1 MERWDG
7 TKVPNEAVARA
18 WWSDSA
24 QRSSAFSSVDTA
36 TIPNQYTRLNNNGR
50 HSARPQSDS
59 YHGTPCASQAFGKQ
73 YGWAYNANKWTL
85 TGTSATINDGG
96 SDVNTNV
103 TVEDGFKIQKIF
115 LKDKSIYLVSL
126 KKIQKRFIQERKMN
140 GQQ

>member
-1 MERWDG
+1 MVLDGPYYIDPAWFEANPGARLITRWDG

-59 YHGTPCASQAFGKQ
+59 
-73 YGWAYNANKWTL
+73 
-85 TGTSATINDGG
+85 
-96 SDVNTNV
+96 
-103 TVEDGFKIQKIF
+103 
-115 LKDKSIYLVSL
+115 
-126 KKIQKRFIQERKMN
+126 
-140 GQQ
+140 